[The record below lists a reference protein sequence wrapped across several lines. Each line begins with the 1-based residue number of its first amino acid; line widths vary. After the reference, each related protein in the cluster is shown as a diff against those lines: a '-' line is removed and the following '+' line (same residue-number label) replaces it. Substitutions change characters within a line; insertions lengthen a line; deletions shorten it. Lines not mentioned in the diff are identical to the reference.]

1 MRLWGGYSERVSGN
15 SLESNEDPHST
26 SESENGGKKTDE
38 CDEGVHKL
46 ENRLEIWKERNGS
59 SPF

>member
-1 MRLWGGYSERVSGN
+1 MSGN